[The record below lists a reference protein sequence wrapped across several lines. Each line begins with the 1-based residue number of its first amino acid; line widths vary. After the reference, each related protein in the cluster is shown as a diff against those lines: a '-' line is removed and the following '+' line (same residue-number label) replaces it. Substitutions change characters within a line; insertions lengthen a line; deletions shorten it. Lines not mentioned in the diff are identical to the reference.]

1 MKQKKKARPRGRL
14 EHQLYPRYLTLPAF
28 ILFTVFFIL
37 PILGGVGIS
46 LTNWTVSRPSIT
58 RFVGLKNYITMF
70 QDDDILLAFKNTA
83 IFTVAIVIL
92 RNLFA
97 ILLAL
102 ALVKKLYTR
111 TYLRTIFYIP
121 AVLSY
126 VVVGI
131 MFTAMFQMNGTF
143 NQILNAFGIPCTKE
157 WLASG
162 DTALLMVIVEDVWK
176 WTGFHMIIYI
186 AGLQA
191 IPTDLYEAA
200 KIDGASAVRTFFSVT
215 LPLLIPSLTINV
227 TQAIIGGFRVFEQVL
242 TLTDGGPGHQS
253 TVVSM
258 MVYEYFGRGFY
269 GKSTAIS
276 MMLSVIVLFVTLA
289 VRGYFN
295 NHNHRPRRWFAQ
307 APLGPITSRTY
318 RFIESSFYCM
328 MRPTAIEIAAWRI
341 LLFVSPWL
349 SVFLNHTLSPAFQT
363 CSSLHSDIFSGHS

>member
-1 MKQKKKARPRGRL
+1 MGRL
-14 EHQLYPRYLTLPAF
+14 EHLLYPLFETVSYF
-28 ILFTVFFIL
+28 FLFTLFFIVA
-37 PILGGVGIS
+37 IFGGVGIS

-295 NHNHRPRRWFAQ
+295 KKA
-307 APLGPITSRTY
+307 
-318 RFIESSFYCM
+318 
-328 MRPTAIEIAAWRI
+328 
-341 LLFVSPWL
+341 VSY
-349 SVFLNHTLSPAFQT
+349 
-363 CSSLHSDIFSGHS
+363 

>member
-14 EHQLYPRYLTLPAF
+14 EHQLPRYLTLPAF

-295 NHNHRPRRWFAQ
+295 KKA
-307 APLGPITSRTY
+307 
-318 RFIESSFYCM
+318 
-328 MRPTAIEIAAWRI
+328 
-341 LLFVSPWL
+341 VSY
-349 SVFLNHTLSPAFQT
+349 
-363 CSSLHSDIFSGHS
+363 

>member
-157 WLASG
+157 WLA
-162 DTALLMVIVEDVWK
+162 K

-295 NHNHRPRRWFAQ
+295 KKA
-307 APLGPITSRTY
+307 
-318 RFIESSFYCM
+318 
-328 MRPTAIEIAAWRI
+328 
-341 LLFVSPWL
+341 VSY
-349 SVFLNHTLSPAFQT
+349 
-363 CSSLHSDIFSGHS
+363 

>member
-14 EHQLYPRYLTLPAF
+14 EHQLYPRYLTLPAL

-227 TQAIIGGFRVFEQVL
+227 TQTIIGGFRVFEQVL

-295 NHNHRPRRWFAQ
+295 KKA
-307 APLGPITSRTY
+307 
-318 RFIESSFYCM
+318 
-328 MRPTAIEIAAWRI
+328 
-341 LLFVSPWL
+341 VSY
-349 SVFLNHTLSPAFQT
+349 
-363 CSSLHSDIFSGHS
+363 

>member
-14 EHQLYPRYLTLPAF
+14 EHQLYPRYLTLPAL

-58 RFVGLKNYITMF
+58 RFVGFKNYITMF

-295 NHNHRPRRWFAQ
+295 KKA
-307 APLGPITSRTY
+307 
-318 RFIESSFYCM
+318 
-328 MRPTAIEIAAWRI
+328 
-341 LLFVSPWL
+341 VSY
-349 SVFLNHTLSPAFQT
+349 
-363 CSSLHSDIFSGHS
+363 

>member
-1 MKQKKKARPRGRL
+1 MKQKKKTRPRGRL
-14 EHQLYPRYLTLPAF
+14 EHQLYPRYLTLPAL

-58 RFVGLKNYITMF
+58 RFVGRKNYITMF

-295 NHNHRPRRWFAQ
+295 KKA
-307 APLGPITSRTY
+307 
-318 RFIESSFYCM
+318 
-328 MRPTAIEIAAWRI
+328 
-341 LLFVSPWL
+341 VSY
-349 SVFLNHTLSPAFQT
+349 
-363 CSSLHSDIFSGHS
+363 

>member
-14 EHQLYPRYLTLPAF
+14 EHQLYPRYLTLHEF

-295 NHNHRPRRWFAQ
+295 KKA
-307 APLGPITSRTY
+307 
-318 RFIESSFYCM
+318 
-328 MRPTAIEIAAWRI
+328 
-341 LLFVSPWL
+341 VSY
-349 SVFLNHTLSPAFQT
+349 
-363 CSSLHSDIFSGHS
+363 

>member
-14 EHQLYPRYLTLPAF
+14 EHQLSPRYLTLPAF

-269 GKSTAIS
+269 GKSTAII

-295 NHNHRPRRWFAQ
+295 KKA
-307 APLGPITSRTY
+307 
-318 RFIESSFYCM
+318 
-328 MRPTAIEIAAWRI
+328 
-341 LLFVSPWL
+341 VSY
-349 SVFLNHTLSPAFQT
+349 
-363 CSSLHSDIFSGHS
+363 

>member
-1 MKQKKKARPRGRL
+1 MLSINMDDVMQVVSNIQNYLIAFGVVLVLALLVMFAVRKMPKAKKKMIRA
-14 EHQLYPRYLTLPAF
+14 Q
-28 ILFTVFFIL
+28 
-37 PILGGVGIS
+37 S
-46 LTNWTVSRPSIT
+46 
-58 RFVGLKNYITMF
+58 GL
-70 QDDDILLAFKNTA
+70 
-83 IFTVAIVIL
+83 
-92 RNLFA
+92 A

-200 KIDGASAVRTFFSVT
+200 KIDGASAVRSFFSVT

-295 NHNHRPRRWFAQ
+295 KKA
-307 APLGPITSRTY
+307 
-318 RFIESSFYCM
+318 
-328 MRPTAIEIAAWRI
+328 
-341 LLFVSPWL
+341 VSY
-349 SVFLNHTLSPAFQT
+349 
-363 CSSLHSDIFSGHS
+363 

>member
-1 MKQKKKARPRGRL
+1 MIR
-14 EHQLYPRYLTLPAF
+14 
-28 ILFTVFFIL
+28 FTVFFIL

-227 TQAIIGGFRVFEQVL
+227 TQEIIGGFRVFEQVL

-295 NHNHRPRRWFAQ
+295 KKA
-307 APLGPITSRTY
+307 
-318 RFIESSFYCM
+318 
-328 MRPTAIEIAAWRI
+328 
-341 LLFVSPWL
+341 VSY
-349 SVFLNHTLSPAFQT
+349 
-363 CSSLHSDIFSGHS
+363 

>member
-46 LTNWTVSRPSIT
+46 LT

-83 IFTVAIVIL
+83 IFTAAIVIL

-126 VVVGI
+126 VVVVI

-295 NHNHRPRRWFAQ
+295 KKA
-307 APLGPITSRTY
+307 
-318 RFIESSFYCM
+318 
-328 MRPTAIEIAAWRI
+328 
-341 LLFVSPWL
+341 VSY
-349 SVFLNHTLSPAFQT
+349 
-363 CSSLHSDIFSGHS
+363 

>member
-1 MKQKKKARPRGRL
+1 MTAAGIVLPKTKKQMKQKKKARPRGRL

-200 KIDGASAVRTFFSVT
+200 KIDGANDMQIFVRVM
-215 LPLLIPSLTINV
+215 LPLLTAQIATFTLFTAVGYWNEWFWSMLVINSSQKM
-227 TQAIIGGFRVFEQVL
+227 TLMSYLRAIVMEASGVIDSDSAAGQDLQNFSMGVKMASVVL
-242 TLTDGGPGHQS
+242 TMLPI
-253 TVVSM
+253 M
-258 MVYEYFGRGFY
+258 FVYPFLQKYFAKGILVG
-269 GKSTAIS
+269 
-276 MMLSVIVLFVTLA
+276 A
-289 VRGYFN
+289 VK
-295 NHNHRPRRWFAQ
+295 
-307 APLGPITSRTY
+307 
-318 RFIESSFYCM
+318 M
-328 MRPTAIEIAAWRI
+328 
-341 LLFVSPWL
+341 
-349 SVFLNHTLSPAFQT
+349 
-363 CSSLHSDIFSGHS
+363 

>member
-28 ILFTVFFIL
+28 ILSTVFFIL

-295 NHNHRPRRWFAQ
+295 KKA
-307 APLGPITSRTY
+307 
-318 RFIESSFYCM
+318 
-328 MRPTAIEIAAWRI
+328 
-341 LLFVSPWL
+341 VSY
-349 SVFLNHTLSPAFQT
+349 
-363 CSSLHSDIFSGHS
+363 

>member
-70 QDDDILLAFKNTA
+70 QDDD
-83 IFTVAIVIL
+83 
-92 RNLFA
+92 

-295 NHNHRPRRWFAQ
+295 KKA
-307 APLGPITSRTY
+307 
-318 RFIESSFYCM
+318 
-328 MRPTAIEIAAWRI
+328 
-341 LLFVSPWL
+341 VSY
-349 SVFLNHTLSPAFQT
+349 
-363 CSSLHSDIFSGHS
+363 

>member
-1 MKQKKKARPRGRL
+1 MLSINMDDVMQVVSNIQNYLIAFGVVLVLALLVMFAVRKMPKAKKKMIRA
-14 EHQLYPRYLTLPAF
+14 Q
-28 ILFTVFFIL
+28 
-37 PILGGVGIS
+37 S
-46 LTNWTVSRPSIT
+46 
-58 RFVGLKNYITMF
+58 GL
-70 QDDDILLAFKNTA
+70 
-83 IFTVAIVIL
+83 
-92 RNLFA
+92 A

-295 NHNHRPRRWFAQ
+295 KKA
-307 APLGPITSRTY
+307 
-318 RFIESSFYCM
+318 
-328 MRPTAIEIAAWRI
+328 
-341 LLFVSPWL
+341 VSY
-349 SVFLNHTLSPAFQT
+349 
-363 CSSLHSDIFSGHS
+363 

>member
-186 AGLQA
+186 AGLQNVSD
-191 IPTDLYEAA
+191 DL
-200 KIDGASAVRTFFSVT
+200 
-215 LPLLIPSLTINV
+215 L
-227 TQAIIGGFRVFEQVL
+227 
-242 TLTDGGPGHQS
+242 
-253 TVVSM
+253 
-258 MVYEYFGRGFY
+258 
-269 GKSTAIS
+269 
-276 MMLSVIVLFVTLA
+276 
-289 VRGYFN
+289 
-295 NHNHRPRRWFAQ
+295 
-307 APLGPITSRTY
+307 
-318 RFIESSFYCM
+318 C
-328 MRPTAIEIAAWRI
+328 
-341 LLFVSPWL
+341 
-349 SVFLNHTLSPAFQT
+349 
-363 CSSLHSDIFSGHS
+363 

>member
-200 KIDGASAVRTFFSVT
+200 KIDGASGWKSLWHITIPNVMPSITICTF
-215 LPLLIPSLTINV
+215 LSLTNGFKLYDQNLAL
-227 TQAIIGGFRVFEQVL
+227 TGGEPYVQ
-242 TLTDGGPGHQS
+242 LTDGNVIKTTEMLALNIVSSNTSNTKGPGQAKA
-253 TVVSM
+253 VVFFIL
-258 MVYEYFGRGFY
+258 VGIIG
-269 GKSTAIS
+269 I
-276 MMLSVIVLFVTLA
+276 
-289 VRGYFN
+289 
-295 NHNHRPRRWFAQ
+295 AQ
-307 APLGPITSRTY
+307 L
-318 RFIESSFYCM
+318 
-328 MRPTAIEIAAWRI
+328 IATRKKE
-341 LLFVSPWL
+341 V
-349 SVFLNHTLSPAFQT
+349 QQ
-363 CSSLHSDIFSGHS
+363 

>member
-14 EHQLYPRYLTLPAF
+14 EHQLYPRDLTLPAF

-83 IFTVAIVIL
+83 IFTAAIVIL

-295 NHNHRPRRWFAQ
+295 KKA
-307 APLGPITSRTY
+307 
-318 RFIESSFYCM
+318 
-328 MRPTAIEIAAWRI
+328 
-341 LLFVSPWL
+341 VSY
-349 SVFLNHTLSPAFQT
+349 
-363 CSSLHSDIFSGHS
+363 

>member
-1 MKQKKKARPRGRL
+1 MP
-14 EHQLYPRYLTLPAF
+14 
-28 ILFTVFFIL
+28 
-37 PILGGVGIS
+37 PII
-46 LTNWTVSRPSIT
+46 
-58 RFVGLKNYITMF
+58 
-70 QDDDILLAFKNTA
+70 
-83 IFTVAIVIL
+83 
-92 RNLFA
+92 A

-200 KIDGASAVRTFFSVT
+200 KIDGCPNLVFIVRILIPLTKSAIGAMAVYTFINAYNMYMW
-215 LPLLIPSLTINV
+215 PLLVTGTEEMRTVQIGISMLNSVDSQSITMVIAGVVMVILPSL
-227 TQAIIGGFRVFEQVL
+227 FVFILGQKQL
-242 TLTDGGPGHQS
+242 I
-253 TVVSM
+253 
-258 MVYEYFGRGFY
+258 RG
-269 GKSTAIS
+269 
-276 MMLSVIVLFVTLA
+276 M
-289 VRGYFN
+289 
-295 NHNHRPRRWFAQ
+295 
-307 APLGPITSRTY
+307 
-318 RFIESSFYCM
+318 
-328 MRPTAIEIAAWRI
+328 
-341 LLFVSPWL
+341 
-349 SVFLNHTLSPAFQT
+349 
-363 CSSLHSDIFSGHS
+363 FSGAVKG

>member
-1 MKQKKKARPRGRL
+1 
-14 EHQLYPRYLTLPAF
+14 
-28 ILFTVFFIL
+28 
-37 PILGGVGIS
+37 
-46 LTNWTVSRPSIT
+46 
-58 RFVGLKNYITMF
+58 MF

-295 NHNHRPRRWFAQ
+295 KKA
-307 APLGPITSRTY
+307 
-318 RFIESSFYCM
+318 
-328 MRPTAIEIAAWRI
+328 
-341 LLFVSPWL
+341 VSY
-349 SVFLNHTLSPAFQT
+349 
-363 CSSLHSDIFSGHS
+363 